1 MLEEQRLVWRFNRGC
16 TEALREIYER
26 YKVYLVTLATALLAD
41 KAEAED
47 VVHDVFIGFLK
58 SAGGFRLTGSLKGFL
73 ATCVAN
79 RARNR
84 NKVSRRQV
92 VEESESLMGIAPDR
106 ERPDWA
112 AVFEDELQQV
122 ARAMAELPYEQREAV
137 LLHLRGGLTF
147 CAIADMQ
154 GVSINTVQ
162 GRYRYG
168 LEKLRTI
175 LNQETNKCNE
185 LTTFPS

>member
-1 MLEEQRLVWRFNRGC
+1 MLEERLLVWRFNRGR
-16 TEALREIYER
+16 TDALNGIYER
-26 YKVYLVTLATALLAD
+26 YKVDLVTLATALLAD

-47 VVHDVFIGFLK
+47 VVHDVFVGFLK
-58 SAGGFRLTGSLKGFL
+58 SAGKFRLTGSLKGFL

-79 RARNR
+79 RARNW
-84 NKVSRRQV
+84 NKVGRRRV
-92 VEESESLMGIAPDR
+92 AAEGESFETVAPEE
-106 ERPDWA
+106 ERPDWT

-122 ARAMAELPYEQREAV
+122 ARAMADLPYEQREV
-137 LLHLRGGLTF
+137 VILHLRGGLTF

-168 LEKLRTI
+168 LEKLRTR
-175 LNQETNKCNE
+175 LNRETNKCNE
-185 LTTFPS
+185 PMTSPS

>member
-1 MLEEQRLVWRFNRGC
+1 MLEEQRLVWQFTRGR

-26 YKVYLVTLATALLAD
+26 YKVALVTLATALLAD

-47 VVHDVFIGFLK
+47 VVHDVFVGFLK
-58 SAGGFRLTGSLKGFL
+58 SAGQFRLTGSLKGFL

-79 RARNR
+79 RARNW
-84 NKVSRRQV
+84 NKLSRRRV
-92 VEESESLMGIAPDR
+92 DESESFEAIAPDR

-112 AVFEDELQQV
+112 AVFEDELQHV
-122 ARAMAELPYEQREAV
+122 ALAMAELPYEQREAV

-168 LEKLRTI
+168 LEKLRTR
-175 LNQETNKCNE
+175 LNRETNQCHE
-185 LTTFPS
+185 PTTSPS

>member
-1 MLEEQRLVWRFNRGC
+1 MLEEQRLVWRFNRGR

-26 YKVYLVTLATALLAD
+26 YKVSLVTLATALLAD

-47 VVHDVFIGFLK
+47 VVHDVFVGFLK
-58 SAGGFRLTGSLKGFL
+58 SAGQFRLTGSLKGFL

-84 NKVSRRQV
+84 NKVSCRQV
-92 VEESESLMGIAPDR
+92 VEENASFEAIVPDR

-112 AVFEDELQQV
+112 AVLDDELQHV
-122 ARAMAELPYEQREAV
+122 ARAMAQLPYEQREAV
-137 LLHLRGGLTF
+137 LLHLRGGMTF

-168 LEKLRTI
+168 LQKLRTH
-175 LNQETNKCNE
+175 LNQETTHATNR
-185 LTTFPS
+185 

>member
-1 MLEEQRLVWRFNRGC
+1 MLEEQRLVWQFNRGR
-16 TEALREIYER
+16 TEALHEIYER
-26 YKVYLVTLATALLAD
+26 YKVDLVTLATALLAD

-47 VVHDVFIGFLK
+47 VVQDVFVGFLK
-58 SAGGFRLTGSLKGFL
+58 SAGTFRLTGSLKGFL

-79 RARNR
+79 RARNW

-92 VEESESLMGIAPDR
+92 VEESESFEAIVPDR

-112 AVFEDELQQV
+112 AVFEDELQEV

-168 LEKLRTI
+168 LDKLRSL
-175 LNQETNKCNE
+175 LNRRTNTCDKPM
-185 LTTFPS
+185 TSAG

>member
-1 MLEEQRLVWRFNRGC
+1 MLEERLLVWQFNRGR

-47 VVHDVFIGFLK
+47 VVHEVFVGFLK
-58 SAGGFRLTGSLKGFL
+58 SAGKFQLTGSLKGFL

-79 RARNR
+79 RARNW
-84 NKVSRRQV
+84 NKASRRRV
-92 VEESESLMGIAPDR
+92 MEVGESLESVAPDR

-112 AVFEDELQQV
+112 AVFEEELQQV

-137 LLHLRGGLTF
+137 LLHLRGGLPF

-168 LEKLRTI
+168 LDKLRTL
-175 LNQETNKCNE
+175 LNRRTETCDE
-185 LTTFPS
+185 PMTSAS

>member
-1 MLEEQRLVWRFNRGC
+1 MLEEQRLVWQFNRGR

-26 YKVYLVTLATALLAD
+26 HKVDLVTLATALLAD

-47 VVHDVFIGFLK
+47 VVHDVFVGFLK
-58 SAGGFRLTGSLKGFL
+58 SAGKFRLTGSLKAFL

-92 VEESESLMGIAPDR
+92 AEESDSFERTVPDR
-106 ERPDWA
+106 ERPDWS
-112 AVFEDELQQV
+112 AVFEDELQRV
-122 ARAMAELPYEQREAV
+122 ARAMSELPYEQREAV

-147 CAIADMQ
+147 CAIADLQ

-168 LEKLRTI
+168 IEKLRTC
-175 LNQETNKCNE
+175 LKREENRCNQ
-185 LTTFPS
+185 TTTSQN

>member
-1 MLEEQRLVWRFNRGC
+1 MLEERLLVWQFNRGRP
-16 TEALREIYER
+16 EALREIYER
-26 YKVYLVTLATALLAD
+26 HKVELVTLATTLLAD

-47 VVHDVFIGFLK
+47 VVHDVFAGFIR
-58 SAGGFRLTGSLKGFL
+58 SAGTFRLTGSLKGFL

-79 RARNR
+79 RARNW
-84 NKVSRRQV
+84 NKVSRRRV
-92 VEESESLMGIAPDR
+92 IEDGNSSERVAPNQ

-112 AVFEDELQQV
+112 AVFGEELQRV

-168 LEKLRTI
+168 LEKLRTR
-175 LNQETNKCNE
+175 LKRETNKCNE
-185 LTTFPS
+185 PMTSPS

>member
-1 MLEEQRLVWRFNRGC
+1 MLEEKLLIWRFNRGQ
-16 TEALREIYER
+16 TDALREIYER
-26 YKVYLVTLATALLAD
+26 YKVDLVTLATALLAD

-47 VVHDVFIGFLK
+47 VVHDVFISFLG
-58 SAGGFRLTGSLKGFL
+58 SAGSFRLTGSLKSFL

-84 NKVSRRQV
+84 NKATRRLFSDDGSSFDSV
-92 VEESESLMGIAPDR
+92 APDC
-106 ERPDWA
+106 EQPDWA
-112 AVFEDELQQV
+112 AIFGEELQRV
-122 ARAMAELPYEQREAV
+122 GRALATLPYEQREAV

-168 LEKLRTI
+168 LEKLRT
-175 LNQETNKCNE
+175 LLKQETSTCNR
-185 LTTFPS
+185 TTTSAM